1 MADSGSGNEK
11 GAGGK
16 GKQASIPGMEGARY
30 PEVTKAAI
38 AYKTKRDARMQLE
51 QEERA
56 ERDRLTERMRKR
68 GITRYIFEDEEF
80 EAYIPEV
87 PDPQAK
93 VRTIKT
99 EE

>member
-1 MADSGSGNEK
+1 MAEA
-11 GAGGK
+11 GAGK
-16 GKQASIPGMEGARY
+16 GSTETKPKQPRIPGMEGERF

-38 AYKTKRDARMQLE
+38 AYKAKRDARMQLE
-51 QEERA
+51 TEERA

-68 GITRYIFEDEEF
+68 GITTYVFEDEEF
-80 EAYIPEV
+80 EAYIPET
-87 PDPQAK
+87 PEPQAK

>member
-1 MADSGSGNEK
+1 MAEQGD
-11 GAGGK
+11 GK
-16 GKQASIPGMEGARY
+16 GTAPKEKQQRMPGTEGERF

-38 AYKTKRDARMQLE
+38 AYKEARDARMTME
-51 QEERA
+51 VTERT

-68 GITRYIFEDEEF
+68 GIKVYVFEDEGF
-80 EAYIPEV
+80 EAYIPETTE
-87 PDPQAK
+87 PQAK